1 MANIRIFDRW
11 GPLQTSNGWDKGEN
25 FQSRCLHLFVF
36 SNTLKLTKHSE
47 RERERENFTHSLM
60 GCVSSKHIK
69 KDLKQEEEEVT
80 VTNGGGYVNHVVSL
94 TSSTYGALMLDKEK
108 EQLQLQPTVEEESKT
123 SPPRI
128 REEPEVIN
136 AWELMEGLEEGVPI
150 SNNPMKSP
158 KSTPF
163 LRGFISTDPK
173 PKITPFKFLNQFGS
187 PKSLRKFTGKENKV
201 QVQPPNAGVRRLDY
215 NFSPKGILKPSN
227 FCSPLKGSP
236 IRARR
241 NSFGTDIKRRSPSP
255 LFDPELLA
263 SYEKELSEEEEQIKR
278 MVWATPKT
286 RRVRKPLDSQT
297 FIKTFEEKLPP
308 GGENCV
314 VIYTTTLRGIRK
326 TFEECNKVRSIVES
340 YCVHVVERDVSMDS
354 GFKEEL
360 RKLMGTKQVKVPVV
374 FVKGRLVGGAEEI
387 VKLEEEGKLGVLFE
401 GIPHKALGECEGCG
415 GVRFV
420 MCVECNGS
428 CKVLDHENH
437 KKTLRCGQCNENG
450 LIQCPMCR

>member
-1 MANIRIFDRW
+1 
-11 GPLQTSNGWDKGEN
+11 
-25 FQSRCLHLFVF
+25 
-36 SNTLKLTKHSE
+36 
-47 RERERENFTHSLM
+47 M
-60 GCVSSKHIK
+60 GCVSSKLVK
-69 KDLKQEEEEVT
+69 KEIEQEQVT
-80 VTNGGGYVNHVVSL
+80 VTNGGGYSNHVVSL

-108 EQLQLQPTVEEESKT
+108 EQQLPTDEDSKTDKT
-123 SPPRI
+123 SPPRN

-150 SNNPMKSP
+150 SNHPKKSP

-163 LRGFISTDPK
+163 LRGFLAADTKSPL
-173 PKITPFKFLNQFGS
+173 KFLNQFGS
-187 PKSLRKFTGKENKV
+187 PKSLKKFTGKENKA
-201 QVQPPNAGVRRLDY
+201 QQGQSNGGVRRLDY

-227 FCSPLKGSP
+227 FSSPLKGSP
-236 IRARR
+236 VRLRR
-241 NSFGTDIKRRSPSP
+241 NSFGSDTKRRSPSP

-263 SYEKELSEEEEQIKR
+263 SYEKELTEEEEQIKR

-286 RRVRKPLDSQT
+286 RRIRKSLDAQT
-297 FIKTFEEKLPP
+297 FVNTFEEKCPP
-308 GGENCV
+308 KGENCV

-340 YCVHVVERDVSMDS
+340 YCVHVIERDVSMDS

-360 RKLMGTKQVKVPVV
+360 RKLMETKQVKVPVV
-374 FVKGRLVGGAEEI
+374 FVKGRLVGGAEEV

-401 GIPHKALGECEGCG
+401 GIPQKTMGDCEGCG

-428 CKVLDHENH
+428 CKVLDEEC
-437 KKTLRCGQCNENG
+437 KKNVRCGHCNENG
-450 LIQCPMCR
+450 LVQCPLCR